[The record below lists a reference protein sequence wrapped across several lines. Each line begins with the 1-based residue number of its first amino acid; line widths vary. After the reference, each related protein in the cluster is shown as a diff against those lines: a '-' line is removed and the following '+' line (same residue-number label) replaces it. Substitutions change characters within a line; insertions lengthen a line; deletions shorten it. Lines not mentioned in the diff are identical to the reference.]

1 MSYVPKELIEYS
13 AQEPNVNLTI
23 SLFEKDSRPDEV
35 KGIQFDL
42 YYDSRAISLSEL
54 TSLIDG
60 STFEY
65 TVVKEGGL
73 RCVIFDLDGK
83 SFNNRDLSRLISM
96 SFLQKNNFYSYT
108 DVKIDSLIV
117 VGDFGED
124 ISYNYI
130 PTSFRIDFNGLK
142 PTTSY
147 LYEPENIFFQDSTL
161 IFFQLHEPSNV
172 EISVYDIFDFKQEI
186 LLDMYMDFGIH
197 YVYMDSYNQNQE
209 EFLDGRYKIKLIL
222 ESTPKDSIYVV
233 YEKNKN

>member
-1 MSYVPKELIEYS
+1 MDGLIYFFFS
-13 AQEPNVNLTI
+13 WMQDVSINQRKSSSKN
-23 SLFEKDSRPDEV
+23 
-35 KGIQFDL
+35 Q
-42 YYDSRAISLSEL
+42 
-54 TSLIDG
+54 G
-60 STFEY
+60 SCL
-65 TVVKEGGL
+65 K
-73 RCVIFDLDGK
+73 
-83 SFNNRDLSRLISM
+83 M

-130 PTSFRIDFNGLK
+130 PTSFRIDFNQLK

-161 IFFQLHEPSNV
+161 ISFQLHEPSNV